1 MKQGFD
7 KQTPRARL
15 PGSSPGVMTPPTP
28 YTAVHPNAHV
38 YYHPHPWGYP
48 PVGGHPYPMAPSH
61 FPSAPPPPIGYP
73 VPQSYPFPQYP
84 SASPTRLH
92 REASQES
99 PKKTVRLKPEH
110 QEWLLQK
117 MVESR
122 FQFATASDSARVKFF
137 EDLAT
142 EARQS
147 RGLVLYGPDVRSRIH
162 WNLCA
167 ERRILLEKG
176 ELPSRGPNDSRMIIL
191 QDEWNKMVLG
201 VTEQT
206 PPSYND
212 ERELGRLEDLAMKN
226 LLRHFDVLK
235 TGHSD
240 AAKRQDAEAAIA
252 VLVATDVKSIIPF
265 NIKTKLAASLRSNYF
280 LSTSDTSEEGQIRK
294 NQARDC
300 LMEQGQGSRKRY
312 LEEDEGDND
321 SESIKQKKP
330 RASAVRSHLEGLVR
344 DRAGAAT
351 DTAQWIQAHGSS
363 QPITPASLG
372 PESRQNIEASARV
385 RVAAPSEEE
394 SRSAEQSEVAERL
407 ETVSIQDEGGEGG
420 GIKKMG
426 LHELAALKRLQNED
440 KKRKKADKDAKEKE
454 KKKNKNKKKD
464 KKAIR
469 SKSD

>member
-15 PGSSPGVMTPPTP
+15 PGSGPGVMTPPTP

-73 VPQSYPFPQYP
+73 VPQSCPFPQYP

-137 EDLAT
+137 EDMAT

-147 RGLVLYGPDVRSRIH
+147 RGLVLYGPD
-162 WNLCA
+162 
-167 ERRILLEKG
+167 
-176 ELPSRGPNDSRMIIL
+176 
-191 QDEWNKMVLG
+191 
-201 VTEQT
+201 T

-212 ERELGRLEDLAMKN
+212 ERELGRLEDLATKN

-280 LSTSDTSEEGQIRK
+280 LSTSDTSEEGQTRK

-330 RASAVRSHLEGLVR
+330 RSSAVRSHLEGLVR

-372 PESRQNIEASARV
+372 PESRQNLEASARV

-407 ETVSIQDEGGEGG
+407 ETVSIQDEAGEGG